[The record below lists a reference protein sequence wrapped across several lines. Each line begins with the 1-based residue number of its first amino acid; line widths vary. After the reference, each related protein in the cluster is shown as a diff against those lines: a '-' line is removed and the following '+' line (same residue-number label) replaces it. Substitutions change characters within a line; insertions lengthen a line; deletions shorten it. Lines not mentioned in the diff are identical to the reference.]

1 MFEALA
7 LIEVSS
13 IARGVVVSDACLK
26 KAAVTLLASR
36 PISPGRYI
44 TLFWGSVAEV
54 QESFDEGVRVSGDTL
69 VDKLFLPGAHHSL
82 LEAITEVGKLPA
94 IGALGIVET
103 FTVASTLLSADAA
116 CKAADARLL
125 EVRLATGMGG
135 KSYYMVTGELHDVE
149 AATEAG
155 AGQLSQSQLLR
166 VEVIPRPAPDLVDFI
181 W

>member
-13 IARGVVVSDACLK
+13 IARGLVVSDACLK
-26 KAAVTLLASR
+26 KAAVRLLASR

-44 TLFWGSVAEV
+44 TLFWGTVAEV
-54 QESFDEGVRVSGDTL
+54 QESYDEGVRIAGDTL
-69 VDKLFLPGAHHSL
+69 VDKLFLPGAHNAL
-82 LEAITEVGKLPA
+82 LESLTEVGKLPA
-94 IGALGIVET
+94 VLSLGIVET
-103 FTVASTLLSADAA
+103 FTVAATLLSADAA
-116 CKAADARLL
+116 CKAAEIRLL

-155 AGQLSQSQLLR
+155 ASLLAPSQLLR
-166 VEVIPRPAPDLVDFI
+166 VEIIPRPAPDLVDFI